1 MNPLIKWPGGKTG
14 EIDKIKPYIPQYK
27 RYIEP
32 FFGGGALFFYLKPDC
47 AAINDISSS
56 LIEYYALIKEQDI
69 RLYNLLLCYNNS
81 FTNLLKVCSDNYSE
95 ILNIYRMVENSEIE
109 KSDLQQKLR
118 EFTSA
123 FSEKIN
129 FGFSEKLLLDSDK
142 FNFQLIKTASD
153 KMLRTVK
160 NNQKKPFNDEDLK
173 NNLLTGFTSG
183 YYMYFRDVFNDIN
196 LGRIE
201 TPSPQYRAAN
211 FYFMREYCYGSMFR
225 YNAKGE
231 FNIPYGGISY
241 NAKNFKTKIDN
252 MFNKEVE
259 TIFKNTDI
267 HCSDFEEF
275 FKNLEITANDFMFL
289 DPPYDTNFSDYEGK
303 DFTKLDQERLAYSLK
318 NTQAQFILVIKNTE
332 FIYNLYKDK
341 FKILSFDNQY
351 TYNVRSRNER
361 NVEHLLITNLPVN
374 N

>member
-1 MNPLIKWPGGKTG
+1 MNPLIKWPGGKSG
-14 EIDKIKPYIPQYK
+14 EISKIEPHIPQYD

-32 FFGGGALFFYLKPDC
+32 FFGGGALFFHLKPAS

-56 LIEYYALIKEQDI
+56 LIEYYDLIKKQD
-69 RLYNLLLCYNNS
+69 RQLYNLLLCYNNS
-81 FTNLLKVCSDNYSE
+81 FTNLLKVCSDNYNE
-95 ILNIYRMVENSEIE
+95 ILNMYRMAENSELQ

-118 EFTSA
+118 EFTST
-123 FSEKIN
+123 FSQKIN
-129 FGFSEKLLLDSDK
+129 SGFSEKLLLDPDK
-142 FNFQLIKTASD
+142 FNSQLIRMASD
-153 KMLRTVK
+153 KMQRTVK
-160 NNQKKPFNDEDLK
+160 NNQKKPFTDEDLK
-173 NNLLTGFTSG
+173 DNLLTGFTSG

-201 TPSPQYRAAN
+201 TPSIQYKAAN

-241 NAKNFKTKIDN
+241 NTKNFKTKIDN

-275 FKNLEITANDFMFL
+275 FKNSKLTAKDFMFI
-289 DPPYDTNFSDYEGK
+289 DPPYDTDFSDYEGK
-303 DFTKLDQERLAYSLK
+303 DFTKFDQERLAYSLK
-318 NTQAQFILVIKNTE
+318 NIPAQFILVIKNTD
-332 FIYNLYKDK
+332 FIYNLYKDS
-341 FKILSFDNQY
+341 FNILSFDNQY

-361 NVEHLLITNLPVN
+361 NVEHLLITNLPVSN
-374 N
+374 